1 MKDVLQITM
10 RLTLSCVI
18 AAFVMGAVFTV
29 TDKAKKRN
37 EHANVQ
43 KTMLQLLGY
52 NKNNP
57 PPDELRLQSIYR
69 YIIEGGQEKH
79 IGYILPLEQKD
90 AEKAAYGFIE
100 LTLGGEF
107 VNFYELDL
115 SPGAAAESTER
126 ARALRDVLKPSQVFS
141 YEDKSIVAVLGE
153 TRKAYLLPGE
163 FPGFK
168 TFIRVMVAL
177 NPSFEVIGLEIMEHE
192 EDPGLGGE
200 IEQEYFK
207 NQFEG
212 KSFQTLKGLE
222 VVKEPLPGEY
232 KRYLEAGGK
241 RTSLFSEK
249 EIQEIRERYLDDDI
263 YSLTGATI
271 SSRAVTRGVKSI
283 ARKFAYR
290 IDILDE
296 VLRSRDIQGAF

>member
-10 RLTLSCVI
+10 RLTLSCLI

-29 TDKAKKRN
+29 TDKAKKHN

-69 YIIEGGQEKH
+69 YILEDGQTKH
-79 IGYILPLEQKD
+79 IGYILPLEQND
-90 AEKAAYGFIE
+90 AEDPAFGFVE
-100 LTLGGEF
+100 LTLDAEF
-107 VNFYELDL
+107 VDFFKLDL
-115 SPGAAAESTER
+115 SPEEVAESAER
-126 ARALRDVLKPSQVFS
+126 TRALRDVLKPSQIFS

-177 NPSFEVIGLEIMEHE
+177 SPSFHVVGLEIMEHE

-212 KSFQTLKGLE
+212 KSFETLKTLE
-222 VVKEPLPGEY
+222 VIKEPLPGEY
-232 KRYLEAGGK
+232 KRYLEAGEK
-241 RTSLFSEK
+241 RAGLFSEK

-296 VLRSRDIQGAF
+296 VLRSRGIEAAF